1 MPRQTRRFG
10 PFLPEIGQMVKWG
23 VSGLDCL
30 HPDRNDLLNPGLSFS
45 A

>member
-1 MPRQTRRFG
+1 MPRQVRRFG
-10 PFLPEIGQMVKWG
+10 PLLPEIGQMVNWG
-23 VSGLDCL
+23 VSGLHCL